1 MGYDISY
8 HPISEQQIETWYF
21 DLLKNPEKIEEV
33 SAVHQLEDF
42 YKTKYQDTLNAG
54 RETDK
59 NDYFVKTHGF
69 FIAVVQGF
77 FEKYFYVRGGALSF
91 SKNDHLSG
99 YYKQWNEFVQ
109 HEFLTNNI
117 ENRLVENY
125 CSGVFIPAEK
135 VAQLL
140 VDYHNNPT
148 IKAELDMLFSDNRIA
163 VFLNALQYAKDRNL
177 GLLEATEVVEP
188 QPFDLNES
196 KSYSNLFNCDKE
208 GPLLYQTTALKQI
221 QEIEHR
227 HGIPENEI
235 LPNVKTETIHANP
248 KHFDT
253 TDSSQSSKKKSF
265 WSRLFGKD

>member
-21 DLLKNPEKIEEV
+21 ELLRNPEKIEAL
-33 SAVHQLEDF
+33 SITHQLEDF

-59 NDYFVKTHGF
+59 NDYFDKTHGF

-91 SKNDHLSG
+91 SQNESLAS
-99 YYKQWNEFVQ
+99 YYKKWEQFVPQ
-109 HEFLTNNI
+109 DFLTNKI
-117 ENRLVENY
+117 ENKLVENY

-135 VAQLL
+135 VAALL
-140 VDYHNNPT
+140 EDYQHNPIIQTELNT
-148 IKAELDMLFSDNRIA
+148 IFSDNRISI
-163 VFLNALQYAKDRNL
+163 FLNALQYAKDRGL

-196 KSYSNLFNCDKE
+196 KSYSNLFNCDQA
-208 GPLLYQTTALKQI
+208 GPLLYQATALEQI
-221 QEIEHR
+221 KEIEHR
-227 HGIPENEI
+227 NGLPENEI
-235 LPNVKTETIHANP
+235 LPNMKTETVHVEP
-248 KHFDT
+248 VQTDT
-253 TDSSQSSKKKSF
+253 TNVPREAKKRGF
-265 WSRLFGKD
+265 WHKLFGKN